1 MTKKLHIFLLL
12 FSMFLLGCVTDE
24 SPSLTVD
31 SEQVEAGEQEQ
42 IDDHNNNERT
52 ETNNQGDKS
61 KQEQK
66 PSESLNDL
74 TVHYI
79 DANQG
84 DATLFQYD
92 NYTILYDAGDW
103 KDTNVIDYLQTMS
116 IDYIDLIIISHP
128 HADHI
133 GQLDKIMNSIAVGEV
148 WMTENS
154 ANTKV
159 FQRAVNAILESDADF
174 YNPRVGELFDIGA
187 MELTVLHPETLTGG
201 LNEDSLSIHFSYGDL
216 SFLFTGDAYKNEELM
231 MLERDLPIEADFL
244 QLGHHGSNTSSH
256 PSFINAVNPSY
267 AIYSAGV
274 NNQYGHPHAEVINY
288 FSGTNIELLGTD
300 THGTIKVNT
309 DGKNF
314 EIETEKDGEITHQ
327 QNDQQNG
334 DNNNSVTKSDT
345 HEDCID
351 INESS
356 IDELKAIIHIGD
368 SRAEELISYRPYNNI
383 DELTKIHG
391 IGDAR
396 LTDIKEQGLAC
407 IN

>member
-1 MTKKLHIFLLL
+1 MTKKLHILLLL
-12 FSMFLLGCVTDE
+12 FTMFLLGCVTDE
-24 SPSLTVD
+24 SPSSTVD
-31 SEQVEAGEQEQ
+31 SEQVGAGEQEQ
-42 IDDHNNNERT
+42 IDDRNNNEST

-92 NYTILYDAGDW
+92 NYMILYDAGDW
-103 KDTNVIDYLQTMS
+103 KDTNVLDYLQTMQ
-116 IDYIDLIIISHP
+116 IENIDLIIISHP

-174 YNPRVGELFDIGA
+174 YNPGVGEVFDIGA

-201 LNEDSLSIHFSYGDL
+201 LNEDSLSVHFSYGDL

-231 MLERDLPIEADFL
+231 MLDRDLPIEADFL

-256 PSFINAVNPSY
+256 PSFIDAVNPSY

-334 DNNNSVTKSDT
+334 DNNKSVTN
-345 HEDCID
+345 HEDCIN

-356 IDELKAIIHIGD
+356 INELKAIIHIGD
-368 SRAEELISYRPYNNI
+368 SRAEELMSYRPYNNI
-383 DELTKIHG
+383 DELTKVHG

-396 LTDIKEQGLAC
+396 LADIKEQGLAC